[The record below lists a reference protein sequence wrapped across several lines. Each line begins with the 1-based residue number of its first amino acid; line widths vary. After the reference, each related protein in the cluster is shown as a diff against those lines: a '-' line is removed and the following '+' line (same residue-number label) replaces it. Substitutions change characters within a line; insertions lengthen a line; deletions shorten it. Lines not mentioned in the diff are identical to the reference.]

1 MEALECDLTLT
12 VKPAGT
18 IDVAYSLVPVNGHGL
33 LLEAEVALTAP
44 AVATEFQWIGQG
56 PYAGYPGKDALN
68 EFGRFHLNRG
78 DLDFQG
84 NRRGVELA
92 ALVAPA
98 GVGVLLIP
106 ETAADV
112 AVENSAAGVVLQPQR
127 RPGRPGHQVRRT
139 RHVPE
144 SRGYFAHHGA
154 FHPAAAHEKM
164 AGRPARLA

>member
-1 MEALECDLTLT
+1 MD
-12 VKPAGT
+12 
-18 IDVAYSLVPVNGHGL
+18 
-33 LLEAEVALTAP
+33 
-44 AVATEFQWIGQG
+44 GQG

-106 ETAADV
+106 EAAADV
-112 AVENSAAGVVLQPQR
+112 AVENSAAGVVLS
-127 RPGRPGHQVRRT
+127 HN
-139 RHVPE
+139 
-144 SRGYFAHHGA
+144 AIL
-154 FHPAAAHEKM
+154 
-164 AGRPARLA
+164 AGRGTKFVGPDTFPKAEGISRITGHFTLLPLTKKWTAALLAWLDEPGVTEPFKPYFHSYDQ